1 MECQQRGVTRYR
13 IAGCARWRGLQGEK
27 TATAGRAGPELEAG
41 GDLVHVQVARAR
53 LMRNSAAWRLRAM
66 GLDSCA
72 SSLERHEGT
81 WLSLHERDPATNR
94 TTQGPNETEAEE
106 KRMKPTT
113 DAVIVDAAVK
123 NSTQVRFFRLFLFLS
138 CW

>member
-1 MECQQRGVTRYR
+1 MTRYR

-72 SSLERHEGT
+72 SSLERHEET

>member
-1 MECQQRGVTRYR
+1 M
-13 IAGCARWRGLQGEK
+13 WRGLQGEK

-72 SSLERHEGT
+72 SSLERHEET